1 MSSSTSPA
9 ESSVRDETQLE
20 YISDAVLG
28 IAFLI
33 VGIVAAQ
40 RWVFCHVLFMDLWTH
55 IFFSGLGWSRQT
67 KALNYKEESNGMRST
82 F

>member
-9 ESSVRDETQLE
+9 ESSSVRDETQLE

-40 RWVFCHVLFMDLWTH
+40 RWVFYHILFRNLWTH
-55 IFFSGLGWSRQT
+55 LFLLF
-67 KALNYKEESNGMRST
+67 
-82 F
+82 

>member
-1 MSSSTSPA
+1 LNRKYKIVANLQEIIQDMSSSAAVIP
-9 ESSVRDETQLE
+9 VRDETQLE

-40 RWVFCHVLFMDLWTH
+40 R
-55 IFFSGLGWSRQT
+55 
-67 KALNYKEESNGMRST
+67 
-82 F
+82 